1 MKRILLVWI
10 TLLLSVP
17 AITSMR
23 SDQKQHSNRLAV
35 ALAGQTSL
43 TTHQHSIHDDQ
54 LQEAV
59 PHKTP
64 RSVTTPRRRFI
75 NSTVEFFAN
84 TSFLMSALG
93 WGVGQKLLPTARS
106 VFNFLG
112 GEAAFLFRLTPF

>member
-23 SDQKQHSNRLAV
+23 SVEKQHAESI
-35 ALAGQTSL
+35 ALELSGQPSL
-43 TTHQHSIHDDQ
+43 TTDQHAIHDDE
-54 LQEAV
+54 LQEAA

-64 RSVTTPRRRFI
+64 RSVITPRRRFI
-75 NSTVEFFAN
+75 NSTVEFFTY
-84 TSFLMSALG
+84 TSFSMSALG
-93 WGVGQKLLPTARS
+93 WGVSRKLLLAARS

-112 GEAAFLFRLTPF
+112 GEEAFLFRLTPF